1 MRKIDLILTALED
14 ERQSAEKNR
23 SDSVGVE
30 RRWYDGI
37 TCGLASAIGIVE
49 ALDSKK
55 NRARWVDVDGCM
67 GFCSNCYTL
76 GCGTRYCPNCGRRM
90 EVVEDEIG

>member
-1 MRKIDLILTALED
+1 MRIVDLILTALED

-23 SDSVGVE
+23 SDSTGVE

-37 TCGLASAIGIVE
+37 ACGLASAIGIVE
-49 ALDSKK
+49 ALDSK
-55 NRARWVDVDGCM
+55 NTARWVDVDGCM

-90 EVVEDEIG
+90 EVAKDEID